1 MPTLN
6 LRKAEA
12 QKLILAAVAYM
23 EEFDYKMHEMCQNL
37 INWFKE
43 FTKNLEENRERKKQ
57 SDIEFKLKL
66 ATCGDSHDEKVA
78 ELEEELEIKVES
90 MKRSIHHIELNERLQ
105 ICFDQLDKITRQYR
119 DYNQHYIQIVNDH
132 PGQTEELFNS
142 FEKSV
147 LKNFKMYDES
157 KREEI
162 QALFKRETAQRQ
174 AKLEKEALAKF
185 EAE

>member
-1 MPTLN
+1 
-6 LRKAEA
+6 
-12 QKLILAAVAYM
+12 
-23 EEFDYKMHEMCQNL
+23 
-37 INWFKE
+37 
-43 FTKNLEENRERKKQ
+43 
-57 SDIEFKLKL
+57 
-66 ATCGDSHDEKVA
+66 
-78 ELEEELEIKVES
+78 

-162 QALFKRETAQRQ
+162 LALLSERQPSVKPNWKRKRWPSSRPNRRRKRPKLPRTPRRHPSQRE
-174 AKLEKEALAKF
+174 KLLNQRKEANQGTGPSLTYPNLKCQKSKF
-185 EAE
+185 SKLSAATPTLWSELWMRSRLLYIHQPQLKLS